1 MRILAAALALLA
13 ACAHPLTAADT
24 ASLAERTRQTLLYG
38 IDSQVLDA
46 IQSLKAGHD
55 SGFTRELNEI
65 LSGQRSAA
73 VRKAVLELFLEQK
86 VREGEGT
93 AREILAGWQDAPS
106 DLLIAAIRYLASTG
120 GASSALADAL
130 SPLVDAT
137 DAAVASAAIEALGKT
152 GNAATVTLLVARL
165 KSTDFPDAR
174 KSTVILALG
183 ELKDSQAV
191 EPLLAIAKSQE
202 EDKVRRMYAADALG
216 KIGDPRALPVLK
228 AMYDEPDALVRL
240 YAASALARFG
250 LDSVFPILIQALR
263 DENWK
268 VREQSARSL
277 ARSLSSSQAAAAVP
291 ILMYKA
297 ESDPISQVRI
307 ASIEALGEIGG
318 DAPMKALVAIYVG
331 SDHPL
336 ESREAAL
343 GIVAKK
349 SLSSGLDAVR
359 SVINDE
365 WKSYDQRALESTA
378 KVLSTVNAAELRDIF
393 VRFLDSPDAAVRSYG
408 CRGIAENH
416 FSDLRDRL
424 RLMSE
429 KDPNPGTR
437 KEAELSLAKL

>member
-1 MRILAAALALLA
+1 MKTLAAVLALLA
-13 ACAHPLTAADT
+13 ACTYTLSAADT
-24 ASLAERTRQTLLYG
+24 AALAERTRQTLLYG
-38 IDSQVLDA
+38 IDSQVLDV

-55 SGFTRELNEI
+55 SGFTRELGEI

-73 VRKAVLELFLEQK
+73 VRKAVLELFLDQK
-86 VREGEGT
+86 VREGEGA
-93 AREILAGWQDAPS
+93 AREILAGWQDAAP
-106 DLLIAAIRYLASTG
+106 DLLVSAIRYLASTG
-120 GASSALADAL
+120 SASGLADSL

-137 DAAVASAAIEALGKT
+137 DAAVATAAIEGLGKT
-152 GNAATVTLLVARL
+152 GSAAAAALLVARL
-165 KSTDFPDAR
+165 SSTDFPDAR
-174 KSTVILALG
+174 KSAVILALG
-183 ELKDSQAV
+183 ELKDSHAV
-191 EPLLAIAKSQE
+191 DALMAIAQGQD

-268 VREQSARSL
+268 VREQSARAL
-277 ARSLSSSQAAAAVP
+277 ARPLSSGQAAAAVP

-297 ESDPISQVRI
+297 ENDPVSQVRI
-307 ASIEALGEIGG
+307 ASIQALGEIGG
-318 DAPMKALVAIYVG
+318 DAPMRALVAIYAG
-331 SDHPL
+331 ADHPL

-343 GIVAKK
+343 GLVAKK

-359 SVINDE
+359 SVISQE
-365 WKSYDQRALESTA
+365 WKSYDQRVLESTA
-378 KVLSTVNAAELRDIF
+378 KVLSTVNAAELKEIF
-393 VRFLDSPDAAVRSYG
+393 VRFLESPDAAVRSYG

-416 FSDLRDRL
+416 FSDLRERL
-424 RLMSE
+424 RIISE

-437 KEAELSLAKL
+437 KEAALSLEKL

>member
-1 MRILAAALALLA
+1 MKRFASALALLA
-13 ACAHPLTAADT
+13 ACAHLLSAADN
-24 ASLAERTRQTLLYG
+24 AALAEKTRQTLLYG
-38 IDSQVLDA
+38 IDSQVLEV
-46 IQSLKAGHD
+46 IQSLKTGRD
-55 SGFTRELNEI
+55 SGFTRELSEI
-65 LSGQRSAA
+65 LAGQRSTAL
-73 VRKAVLELFLEQK
+73 RKAVLELFLEQK
-86 VREGEGT
+86 VREGEGP
-93 AREILAGWQDAPS
+93 AREILTEWQDAPS
-106 DLLIAAIRYLASTG
+106 DLLVAAIRYLASTG
-120 GASSALADAL
+120 GTSGLADAL
-130 SPLVDAT
+130 SPLVDAS

-152 GNAATVTLLVARL
+152 GNAASVTLLVARL
-165 KSTDFPDAR
+165 SSTDFPDAR
-174 KSTVILALG
+174 KSAVILALG
-183 ELKDSQAV
+183 ELKDNHAV
-191 EPLLAIAKSQE
+191 DRLMAIAQSQD

-228 AMYDEPDALVRL
+228 AMFDEPDALIRL

-277 ARSLSSSQAAAAVP
+277 ARPLSSSQAAAAVP
-291 ILMYKA
+291 ILTFKA
-297 ESDPISQVRI
+297 ESDPISQVRV
-307 ASIEALGEIGG
+307 ASIQALGEIGG
-318 DAPMKALVAIYVG
+318 DAPMKALVAIYAG

-359 SVINDE
+359 RVISDE
-365 WKSYDQRALESTA
+365 WKSYDQRAIEFTA

-393 VRFLDSPDAAVRSYG
+393 VRFLDSPDAVVRSYG

-416 FSDLRDRL
+416 FSDLRERL

>member
-1 MRILAAALALLA
+1 MKILAAVLALLA
-13 ACAHPLTAADT
+13 ACPYTLTAADT
-24 ASLAERTRQTLLYG
+24 GALAERTRQTLLYG
-38 IDSQVLDA
+38 IDSQVLDV
-46 IQSLKAGHD
+46 IQSLKAGND
-55 SGFTRELNEI
+55 SGFTRELSEI

-93 AREILAGWQDAPS
+93 AREILTGWQAAPS
-106 DLLIAAIRYLASTG
+106 DLLVAAIRYLAFTG
-120 GASSALADAL
+120 GAGLADAL
-130 SPLVDAT
+130 TPLVDAT
-137 DAAVASAAIEALGKT
+137 DAAAASAAIEALGRT
-152 GNAATVTLLVARL
+152 GNAAAAALLVARL

-191 EPLLAIAKSQE
+191 DALMAIAQSQD

-228 AMYDEPDALVRL
+228 AMYDEPDALIRL
-240 YAASALARFG
+240 YAASALARYG

-277 ARSLSSSQAAAAVP
+277 ARPLSSSQAAAAVP

-307 ASIEALGEIGG
+307 ASIQALGEIGG
-318 DAPMKALVAIYVG
+318 DAPMKALVAIYAG

-343 GIVAKK
+343 NIVAKK
-349 SLSSGLDAVR
+349 SLSSSLDAVR

-378 KVLSTVNAAELRDIF
+378 KVLSTVNAAELKDIF
-393 VRFLDSPDAAVRSYG
+393 VHFLESPDAAVRSYG

-416 FSDLRDRL
+416 FSDLRERL
-424 RLMSE
+424 RLISE

-437 KEAELSLAKL
+437 KEAELSLARL